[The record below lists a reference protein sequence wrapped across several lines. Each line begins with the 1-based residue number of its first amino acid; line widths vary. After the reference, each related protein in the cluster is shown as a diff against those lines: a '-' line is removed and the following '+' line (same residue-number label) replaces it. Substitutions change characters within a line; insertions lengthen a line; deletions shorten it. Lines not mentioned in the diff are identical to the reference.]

1 MNFRILKR
9 DLKRKRSI
17 NVILLVFIFL
27 STMFIAGSLNNFA
40 VVTTGVDYF
49 LEQSGIGDFLI
60 VTMGG
65 EPGEP
70 SENDK
75 SIEEFLKGQEQVE
88 RFTVDENLLF
98 SENQI
103 KLGNGKKIALG
114 NTAVLSSF
122 DIRQQKFY
130 DKENREIT
138 EMEDG
143 TIYLGQKLEPKGQ
156 VKVGDTLAV
165 CTEQGYRKEFKV
177 AGFIKD
183 AFLGSEMMGAHRF
196 VVSAG
201 DFQEL
206 LEESGLL
213 YGRIYSVECKDTDAF
228 QAGYNQRG
236 FSEMFS
242 AGKALVRTTYVME
255 MVIAAVILLVSL
267 CLIVISVI
275 MLRFTIIFTV
285 NEDYKE
291 IGIMKAIGIQDASI
305 RKLYMAKYFVLA
317 AAGSFG
323 GFFASIPFSQVLLAQ
338 VTEKIIV
345 EKGGSGILLQM
356 SVSILIVLVVVL
368 FGYLSTG
375 KIKKFSPMDAI
386 RSGNNGERFRKKTLF
401 RLKNAHVSA
410 TTFLACNDVLSEWK
424 KYFVLLLT
432 SMIGVWLAVMPI
444 NTINTLDSDG
454 IAAWF
459 ALSEC
464 DFYLREEETVARLIS
479 EGTKDAWL
487 QYLSETK
494 ERLRE
499 GGIPVESIHTEVY
512 FNLPVRHGEKSYK
525 SFSIQGIGTST
536 DQYFYDE
543 GEPPIYGNEVA
554 MTHMVAEQIGAGI
567 GDTVYITIGAEE
579 QPYVITAFYQSMN
592 NMGEGI
598 RFTEQADLDYAG
610 TAGGFGAQIVLEN
623 GQDEEAVLAAMRKA
637 EKIFPKAEAQT
648 TKEFINSMIGGIS
661 GRLGPLKL
669 LVLALVLAINVLVA
683 VLMQKM
689 FLIRERGELGML
701 KSIGFSN
708 GALVGWQAKRG
719 MLVLF
724 LGIALGTLT
733 GTPFSEVTSGKVF
746 QMMGAEKIEFVVN
759 PLEIYLL
766 YPAMLFAAIT
776 LACTIAMRRIKKVSV
791 QEMDHIE

>member
-103 KLGNGKKIALG
+103 KMGNGKKLALG
-114 NTAVLSSF
+114 NTAVLNSF

-138 EMEDG
+138 KMEDG
-143 TIYLGQKLEPKGQ
+143 TIYLGQRLEHKGQ
-156 VKVGDTLAV
+156 VKPGDTLAV

-183 AFLGSEMMGAHRF
+183 AFLGSEMMGTHRF

-242 AGKALVRTTYVME
+242 AGKELVRTTYVME

-267 CLIVISVI
+267 CLIAISVI

-323 GFFASIPFSQVLLAQ
+323 GFVASIPFSQVLLAQ

-386 RSGNNGERFRKKTLF
+386 RSGNNGERFQKKTLF

-432 SMIGVWLAVMPI
+432 SMIGVWLVVMPI

-464 DFYLREEETVARLIS
+464 DFYLRDEETVTRLIS

-487 QYLSETK
+487 QYLGETK
-494 ERLRE
+494 EQLRE
-499 GGIPVESIHTEVY
+499 GGVPVESIHTEVY
-512 FNLPVRHGEKSYK
+512 FKLSVRHGEKSYK

-543 GEPPIYGNEVA
+543 GEPPIYANEVA
-554 MTHMVAEQIGAGI
+554 MTHVVAEQIGAGI
-567 GDTVYITIGAEE
+567 GDTVYITSGAEE

-610 TAGGFGAQIVLEN
+610 TAGGFGVQIVLEN

-637 EKIFPKAEAQT
+637 EKIFPKTEAQT
-648 TKEFINSMIGGIS
+648 TKEFINSMIGDIS
-661 GRLGPLKL
+661 RKLGPLKL

-708 GALVGWQAKRG
+708 GALVGWQAKRV
-719 MLVLF
+719 MLVLL

-791 QEMDHIE
+791 QEMNHIE